1 MSETTKSNKTKHLD
15 IKLLD
20 KELRVAC
27 PEEERGELLDAVAYL
42 DKKMREIRDAGK
54 IASTERIALMAAL
67 NITHEL
73 LKTKV
78 GRGFDLADFARRMD
92 TMQAAIDT
100 ALAEQEKL
108 F

>member
-1 MSETTKSNKTKHLD
+1 MNTTIKTLD

-20 KELRVAC
+20 RELRVAC

-42 DKKMREIRDAGK
+42 DKKMREIRSAGK
-54 IASTERIALMAAL
+54 IASVERIALMAAL

-73 LKTKV
+73 LSVKV
-78 GRGFDLADFARRMD
+78 GRGFDLAEFKRRMD
-92 TMQAAIDT
+92 RMETAIDQ
-100 ALAEQEKL
+100 ALAEQDAL

>member
-1 MSETTKSNKTKHLD
+1 MSNVTRTLD

-20 KELRVAC
+20 RELRVSC
-27 PEEERGELLDAVAYL
+27 PTDERGDLLDAVAYL

-54 IASTERIALMAAL
+54 IASVERIALMAAL

-73 LKTKV
+73 LRTKV
-78 GRGFDLADFARRMD
+78 GRGFDLADFTRRMD

-100 ALAEQEKL
+100 ALAEQDKL

>member
-1 MSETTKSNKTKHLD
+1 MSKAPQTLEVK
-15 IKLLD
+15 ILD
-20 KELRVAC
+20 KELRIAC
-27 PEEERGELLDAVAYL
+27 PEDERGELLDAVAYL
-42 DKKMREIRDAGK
+42 DKRMREIRDAGK

-73 LKTKV
+73 LTTKV
-78 GRGFDLADFARRMD
+78 GRGVDLADFKRRMD
-92 TMQAAIDT
+92 SMQAAIDA

>member
-1 MSETTKSNKTKHLD
+1 MSEPTKTLD

-20 KELRVAC
+20 RELRVAC
-27 PEEERGELLDAVAYL
+27 PEDERGELLDAVAYL

-54 IASTERIALMAAL
+54 IASVERIALMAAL

-92 TMQAAIDT
+92 TMQAAID
-100 ALAEQEKL
+100 AAIAEQDTL